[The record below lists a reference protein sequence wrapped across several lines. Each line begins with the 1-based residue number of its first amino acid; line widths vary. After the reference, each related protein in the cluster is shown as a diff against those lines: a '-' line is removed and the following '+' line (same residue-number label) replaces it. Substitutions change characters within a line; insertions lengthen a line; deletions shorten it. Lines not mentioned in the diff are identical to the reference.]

1 MNSLR
6 TLRDPTTEFGRD
18 SQPNMMSRKK
28 SLQTTL
34 ESSAQPVNQLL
45 SEISNKAA
53 CNQPFSKFSI
63 QNSTLRNQLAP
74 LTFETDLISEVCS
87 TASVFQLTASPIKA
101 SPNPR
106 LLMSVN

>member
-74 LTFETDLISEVCS
+74 LTFETDLILKWVAQPLYFNSQHRQQKPVQTQGC
-87 TASVFQLTASPIKA
+87 T
-101 SPNPR
+101 
-106 LLMSVN
+106 